1 MASKIYFSFRGD
13 FGFPWKSSSWRE
25 FPRVFEK
32 KRPLSCFS
40 PLILINIII
49 LLFPA
54 TNKEIRLFSAYY
66 GLFICF
72 IQAKT
77 PFFLPPHLGKIR
89 RVPEQG
95 SRSRKERK
103 SGGEGNLFVIP
114 VAVTTSKAGGSPL
127 PSCCLAALFLE
138 ASRLLAVFSLK
149 VRIWLYFVPG
159 EPAFIRPLSPKNW
172 LSGLENVGFRCS
184 PYLKIPLLGSFVK
197 SFSPL
202 KWR

>member
-103 SGGEGNLFVIP
+103 SGEREI
-114 VAVTTSKAGGSPL
+114 
-127 PSCCLAALFLE
+127 
-138 ASRLLAVFSLK
+138 SL
-149 VRIWLYFVPG
+149 
-159 EPAFIRPLSPKNW
+159 LSPW
-172 LSGLENVGFRCS
+172 PLLPQRWEVRSGLPAVWLLYSWRLPDCGLCFC
-184 PYLKIPLLGSFVK
+184 LK
-197 SFSPL
+197 
-202 KWR
+202 